1 MDDVESHPCDL
12 NLTDIPCF
20 EIGQEIETVT
30 VYTLQ
35 DDGRITARQR
45 TATFLSN
52 RDPR

>member
-1 MDDVESHPCDL
+1 MDDVESHSCDL
-12 NLTDIPCF
+12 NLNDIPCF
-20 EIGQEIETVT
+20 KIGQEIETVT

-35 DDGRITARQR
+35 GDGRITARQR